1 METGSDH
8 EVIQFELT
16 ANESEWVES
25 SLNASYNIVKADW
38 PKFAETLQI
47 LSSQI
52 ENQIQNLTQT
62 PSNANLEEIAILFR
76 NLIVNAANQY
86 IPKRR
91 SSSRAKVWWSES
103 LSTLR
108 AEMSGFKRYWKYNKT
123 EENWN
128 QFTHARN
135 RYFHAIQKA
144 KQTS

>member
-25 SLNASYNIVKADW
+25 PLNASYNIVKADW

-52 ENQIQNLTQT
+52 ENQIQNLMQT

-76 NLIVNAANQY
+76 NLIVNAADQY

>member
-1 METGSDH
+1 MKTGSDH

-25 SLNASYNIVKADW
+25 PLNASYNIVKADW

-47 LSSQI
+47 FSSQI
-52 ENQIQNLTQT
+52 GNQIQKLTQT

-76 NLIVNAANQY
+76 SLIVNAADQY

-108 AEMSGFKRYWKYNKT
+108 AEMSGFKRFWKYNKT
-123 EENWN
+123 AEN
-128 QFTHARN
+128 
-135 RYFHAIQKA
+135 
-144 KQTS
+144 